1 MKNTVANTAA
11 NGSTNNGWF
20 ATNGGQLK
28 LPAIDVTGAGEY
40 TWGADL
46 SLVNSVQF
54 TFAGLSPSGGTLNAS
69 LFDPANAAVPSTAG
83 LPGNV
88 VGVWD
93 VTAGFSFSSLDA
105 TFRYDNVLAGS
116 KTSYLK
122 LYEYEGDAW
131 VALPTMLDMT
141 DDWASVNN
149 VGTGFF
155 AAAVPEPST
164 FILCVLGLLS
174 LIGFRAWRKHS

>member
-1 MKNTVANTAA
+1 MQL
-11 NGSTNNGWF
+11 S
-20 ATNGGQLK
+20 AT
-28 LPAIDVTGAGEY
+28 T
-40 TWGADL
+40 T
-46 SLVNSVQF
+46 S
-54 TFAGLSPSGGTLNAS
+54 
-69 LFDPANAAVPSTAG
+69 
-83 LPGNV
+83 
-88 VGVWD
+88 
-93 VTAGFSFSSLDA
+93 
-105 TFRYDNVLAGS
+105 LAGS

-174 LIGFRAWRKHS
+174 LIGFRAWQAPVNTAR